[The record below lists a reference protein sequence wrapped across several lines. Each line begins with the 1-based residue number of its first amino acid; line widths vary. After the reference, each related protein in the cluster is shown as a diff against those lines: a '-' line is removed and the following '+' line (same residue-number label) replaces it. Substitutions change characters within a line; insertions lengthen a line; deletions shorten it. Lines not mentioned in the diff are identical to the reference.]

1 LGAGFG
7 FVIANKMEF
16 YAVEKNVSSGMERQR
31 EDYKSKCS
39 IHISIMV
46 LRMAECF
53 FSDDDGCFCVCVE
66 RSGTGS
72 R

>member
-1 LGAGFG
+1 MSLVDFFFRVFLEAGFD

-39 IHISIMV
+39 IHTAA
-46 LRMAECF
+46 L
-53 FSDDDGCFCVCVE
+53 GY
-66 RSGTGS
+66 
-72 R
+72 

>member
-1 LGAGFG
+1 MRAGFV

-39 IHISIMV
+39 IHSSIRV
-46 LRMAECF
+46 LRIVECF

>member
-1 LGAGFG
+1 MGAGFG
-7 FVIANKMEF
+7 FVIANNKMEF

-31 EDYKSKCS
+31 EDYKITCS
-39 IHISIMV
+39 IRV
-46 LRMAECF
+46 LRMVECF
-53 FSDDDGCFCVCVE
+53 FPDDDGCFCVCVE

>member
-39 IHISIMV
+39 IHTAA
-46 LRMAECF
+46 LGF
-53 FSDDDGCFCVCVE
+53 
-66 RSGTGS
+66 
-72 R
+72 